1 MQELPQMITNSDG
14 INDDEE
20 FKTDFNYENL

>member
-1 MQELPQMITNSDG
+1 MITNSDG

-20 FKTDFNYENL
+20 FKTDFNYENLQDYRSS